1 MARTEEPHRT
11 DLMWGLIQ
19 AFGWMDRCLQ
29 ENLAAR
35 GWQPLS
41 RTESSIMLFVDQ
53 GTTSPVDIA
62 RALAVSRQAVNQA
75 TKSMIERGLIV
86 LETDPSDG
94 RRKVLGFPPSG
105 KAIGRDAVEIMRG
118 MEREIEKRLGKKRL
132 DTLRSALTKSWGEV
146 PEIGKAG
153 AQRAT
158 QRR

>member
-1 MARTEEPHRT
+1 MASVEGPHRT
-11 DLMWGLIQ
+11 DLMWGLIR

-62 RALAVSRQAVNQA
+62 RALGVSRQAINQA
-75 TKSMIERGLIV
+75 TKSMIERGLLV

-105 KAIGRDAVEIMRG
+105 EAIGRDAVEIIAG
-118 MEREIEKRLGKKRL
+118 MERELAERLGKTRL
-132 DTLRSALTKSWGEV
+132 EALRTTLAKSWGEV
-146 PEIGKAG
+146 PEI
-153 AQRAT
+153 QPSRT
-158 QRR
+158 RRTTSRR